1 VRSRP
6 VAWLAWGL
14 WAFTFALFVLTMA
27 FGAAGSVEDW
37 TQVSVLVN
45 YAAFLLAFSTVGAL
59 VASRRARNPIGWI
72 LLGSAMSY
80 SVGGLTEVPAG
91 SLPGVPQ
98 ALLDW
103 LGSWVWGV
111 GISLA
116 GTFLLL
122 LFPGGELPSR
132 RWRPVAWAAG
142 VGLVAFVLG
151 QAFAPEIAE
160 SNVRNP
166 VGIGGAVGQVFELL
180 QEGILLVVGATLASI
195 ASLVMR
201 FRRAA
206 DEERQQL
213 KWLTYAAGL
222 VALALA
228 GAFLVGAFSEPSDA
242 RDNIQNSLVT
252 GALACVPIAIGIAI
266 LRYRLYDIDRI
277 INRTLVYGV
286 LTAMLGAV
294 YAGVAVGLGTVVGE
308 SSLVVAASTLLVAAL
323 FRPARR
329 WVQGLIDRRFYRQKY
344 DAARTVEA
352 FAARLREEVDLD
364 SLTGDLVGV
373 VRDTMQPAHASLWLR
388 TPEGHR

>member
-1 VRSRP
+1 MRP
-6 VAWLAWGL
+6 RWAARLAWVL
-14 WAFTFALFVLTMA
+14 WALTLTVFVFAMA
-27 FGAAGSVEDW
+27 FGATGSIEDW
-37 TQVSVLVN
+37 TQVSVLVT

-59 VASRRARNPIGWI
+59 IASRRARNPIGWI

-80 SVGGLTEVPAG
+80 AIGGLTEVPAG
-91 SLPGVPQ
+91 SLPGVPH
-98 ALLDW
+98 ALHDW
-103 LGSWVWGV
+103 LGTWVWGV

-151 QAFAPEIAE
+151 QALAPELAE
-160 SNVRNP
+160 SHTRNP
-166 VGIGGAVGQVFELL
+166 AGIGGAVGQVFELL

-206 DEERQQL
+206 DEERHQL

-222 VALALA
+222 VALAL
-228 GAFLVGAFSEPSDA
+228 VGASLVNVFSEPSDA
-242 RDNIQNSLVT
+242 SDNIQNTLVT

-277 INRTLVYGV
+277 INRTLVYGI
-286 LTAMLGAV
+286 LTALLAAV

-323 FRPARR
+323 FRPARGR
-329 WVQGLIDRRFYRQKY
+329 VQGLIDRRFYRQKY

-373 VRDTMQPAHASLWLR
+373 VRDTMQPANASLWLR
-388 TPEGHR
+388 SPEARP

>member
-1 VRSRP
+1 MRP
-6 VAWLAWGL
+6 RWTARLAWGL
-14 WAFTFALFVLTMA
+14 WALTFAIFVFAMA
-27 FGAAGSVEDW
+27 FGAAGSVKDW
-37 TQVSVLVN
+37 TQISVLAT
-45 YAAFLLAFSTVGAL
+45 YAAFLLAFATVGAL
-59 VASRRARNPIGWI
+59 IASRRARNPIGWI

-80 SVGGLTEVPAG
+80 AVGGLTEVPAG

-98 ALLDW
+98 ALQDW
-103 LGSWVWGV
+103 LGTWVWGV
-111 GISLA
+111 GVSLA

-151 QAFAPEIAE
+151 QAFAPELAE
-160 SNVRNP
+160 SHTRNP
-166 VGIGGAVGQVFELL
+166 VGIGGVVGQVFELL
-180 QEGILLVVGATLASI
+180 QEGIILVVGATLASI

-206 DEERQQL
+206 DEERHQL

-222 VALALA
+222 VALAS
-228 GAFLVGAFSEPSDA
+228 VGASLVNVFSEPSDA
-242 RDNIQNSLVT
+242 SDNIQNTLVT

-352 FAARLREEVDLD
+352 FTARLREEVDLD

-373 VRDTMQPAHASLWLR
+373 VRNTMQPAHASLWLR
-388 TPEGHR
+388 SSGARP